1 MSSLTKQTK
10 TIRANKKKKAGAA
23 RKKKL
28 VAQGTTPKF
37 PVHPQGSKA
46 S

>member
-1 MSSLTKQTK
+1 MASLTKKTK

-28 VAQGTTPKF
+28 QTKGTTPKF
-37 PVHPQGSKA
+37 AVHPAGK
-46 S
+46 